1 MSKLVGVWDVS
12 SSENWDEYLKEIG
25 VGMVMRKTAGSVK
38 PTVTLENSGDE
49 WTMKVSSTL
58 KSSELK
64 FTVGVQ
70 FEESNFNSN
79 FPSSRNFL
87 ILILLCLLRYHGR
100 PQMFDHICQRG
111 TKQAGSDPD
120 RCQDWSCWIRDHQR
134 SGWRRD
140 GPDFGCRKSHLR
152 SQIQANTIK
161 FDFFW
166 KMNPHRISSLVSC

>member
-12 SSENWDEYLKEIG
+12 SSENWEEYLKEIG

-70 FEESNFNSN
+70 FEESSFI
-79 FPSSRNFL
+79 F
-87 ILILLCLLRYHGR
+87 IR
-100 PQMFDHICQRG
+100 P
-111 TKQAGSDPD
+111 K
-120 RCQDWSCWIRDHQR
+120 
-134 SGWRRD
+134 
-140 GPDFGCRKSHLR
+140 
-152 SQIQANTIK
+152 
-161 FDFFW
+161 
-166 KMNPHRISSLVSC
+166 ISS